1 MRSTRQSDP
10 AAVRLV
16 DEMIL
21 MHFGPRY
28 GVTNTTE
35 YWQHVHDSS
44 TVHLTRDFAQRRKRT
59 TGAQQES
66 IVFTL
71 EDNRP
76 LAHVPMND
84 KRKGEVVYAILW
96 ADTLFNLIE
105 CGADGAWFLAYKG
118 PKQSSPQVRTM
129 VPFAGCGGPTNAT
142 IARLIRGARRG
153 QQASIID
160 HNPLNLRTENVRLV
174 KLDQRK
180 GRAKADSRGVM
191 RNAVDARKDT
201 SKRKRGQQ

>member
-16 DEMIL
+16 DEMI
-21 MHFGPRY
+21 HTYFGPRY
-28 GVTNTTE
+28 GVTNTIE
-35 YWQHVHDSS
+35 YWQHVQARS
-44 TVHLTRDFAQRRKRT
+44 TAHLTRDFAQRRKRT
-59 TGAQQES
+59 TGAQQEG

-96 ADTLFNLIE
+96 ADTLFNLME
-105 CGADGAWFLAYKG
+105 LGADCAWFLAYKG
-118 PKQSSPQVRTM
+118 PKQASPQVRTM
-129 VPFAGCGGPTNAT
+129 VPFGGCGGPTNAT
-142 IARLIRGARRG
+142 IARLIRGARKG

-174 KLDQRK
+174 KVEQNK
-180 GRAKADSRGVM
+180 GRAKADSRSVI

-201 SKRKRGQQ
+201 SQRKFGQQ